1 MRIHLLAFC
10 LIAATSVRARSQIAD
25 SAKIETPV
33 IQDNS
38 FLVEEAYNQDAGVV
52 QHITT
57 YQVQR
62 GTPGFQAS
70 FTQEWPVGSIKHQ
83 LSYGIPLS
91 RANSETGIGD
101 LGLNYRYQAVGD
113 GEAKLA
119 ISPRLSVTVP
129 TGDWKKSRGSGG
141 AGLSAAIPVS
151 YVVNPL
157 LVTHFDIGAGVIP
170 SARDAEGD
178 HSRILDWTTAASAII
193 TASNR
198 IQPMLEAVYLRGQ
211 AVVGRNRTE
220 RSESVL
226 ISPGVRGA
234 FNFRSGLQI
243 VPGVAVPIGIGTS
256 KGQRYAFFYLS
267 FEHPFNEEGR
277 PKS

>member
-1 MRIHLLAFC
+1 MRILLLAIG
-10 LIAATSVRARSQIAD
+10 LMAAASLTASGQAVD
-25 SAKIETPV
+25 SAGTKTPV
-33 IQDNS
+33 IEDNS

-52 QHITT
+52 QHIST
-57 YQVQR
+57 YQVER

-91 RANSETGIGD
+91 RANAETGIGD

-119 ISPRLSVTVP
+119 IAPRLSVTLP
-129 TGDWKKSRGSGG
+129 TGDWRKSRGAGG
-141 AGLSAAIPVS
+141 TGLSAAIPVS

-157 LVTHFDIGAGVIP
+157 LVTHFDLGGGVIP
-170 SARDAEGD
+170 SARDGSGD
-178 HSRILDWTTAASAII
+178 RSRILNWTTAGSAII

-211 AVVGRNRTE
+211 TVVGRDRTA

-234 FNFRSGLQI
+234 FDFRSGLQI
-243 VPGVAVPIGIGTS
+243 VPGIAFPIGVGIS
-256 KGQRYAFFYLS
+256 KGQRYAFFY
-267 FEHPFNEEGR
+267 
-277 PKS
+277 

>member
-1 MRIHLLAFC
+1 MRILLVSIG
-10 LIAATSVRARSQIAD
+10 LIATASLTARGQATD
-25 SAKIETPV
+25 SAKTETPV

-62 GTPGFQAS
+62 GIPGFQAS
-70 FTQEWPVGSIKHQ
+70 FTQEWPVGSIKNQ

-91 RANSETGIGD
+91 RANSETGVGD
-101 LGLNYRYQAVGD
+101 LALNYRYQAVGNGD
-113 GEAKLA
+113 AKLA
-119 ISPRLSVTVP
+119 ISPRLSVTLP
-129 TGDWKKSRGSGG
+129 TGDWKKSRGAGG
-141 AGLSAAIPVS
+141 AGVSAAIPVS
-151 YVVNPL
+151 YVINPL
-157 LVTHFDIGAGVIP
+157 LVTHFDLGAGIIP
-170 SARDAEGD
+170 SARDAFGD
-178 HSRILDWTTAASAII
+178 RSRTLNWTTAGRAIV
-193 TASNR
+193 TASNK

-211 AVVGRNRTE
+211 AVVGRDRTV

-226 ISPGVRGA
+226 ISPGFRGA

-243 VPGVAVPIGIGTS
+243 VPGIAFPIGVGTS
-256 KGQRYAFFYLS
+256 SGQRYAFFYLS

-277 PKS
+277 PKN